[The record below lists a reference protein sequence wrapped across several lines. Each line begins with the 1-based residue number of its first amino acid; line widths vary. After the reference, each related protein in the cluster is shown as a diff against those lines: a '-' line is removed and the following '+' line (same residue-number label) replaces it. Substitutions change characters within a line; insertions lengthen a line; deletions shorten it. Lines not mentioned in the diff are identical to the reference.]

1 MSLELLRLQSLAHT
15 SGFRMSGKRGF
26 EMRPSNMATQLA
38 SMFAIMVTWS
48 LPDHTI
54 TKPNPWRQPR
64 PTCLQFIQAK

>member
-1 MSLELLRLQSLAHT
+1 
-15 SGFRMSGKRGF
+15 MSGKRGF